1 MKKPKIFIAC
11 DTNNIRE
18 AKRVIYLTKT
28 NKLDVGYKFGL
39 EFLFAKGGREFISK
53 VKNETIFVDTKI
65 SDISNTSSRAVKS
78 LKDLK
83 NINYLTVHTNAGEET
98 LRSVVKMAKKTNKRL
113 KILAVTILTSISNSS
128 LKKIGHTKSIKELV
142 KKQALLAK
150 ECGCHGI
157 ICAGTDLKFVK
168 KIFKGEIITPGIR
181 LKGDIVGDQKRVV
194 GPKEAFKNGSTA
206 LVMGRS
212 IIKGNIKSNI
222 SRLIKELS

>member
-78 LKDLK
+78 LKDLR

-181 LKGDIVGDQKRVV
+181 LKGDDAGDQKRIMS
-194 GPKEAFKNGSTA
+194 PKEAFENGSTA

-212 IIKGNIKSNI
+212 IIKGNIKNNI
-222 SRLIKELS
+222 SKLIEELN

>member
-181 LKGDIVGDQKRVV
+181 LKGDDAGDQKRIMS
-194 GPKEAFKNGSTA
+194 PKEAFENGSTA

-212 IIKGNIKSNI
+212 IIKGNIKNNI
-222 SRLIKELS
+222 SKLIEELD

>member
-53 VKNETIFVDTKI
+53 VKNETIFVDAKI

-157 ICAGTDLKFVK
+157 ICAGTDLTFVK

-181 LKGDIVGDQKRVV
+181 LKGDDAGDQKRIMS
-194 GPKEAFKNGSTA
+194 PKEAFENGSTA

-212 IIKGNIKSNI
+212 IIKGNIKNNI
-222 SRLIKELS
+222 SKLIEELN

>member
-53 VKNETIFVDTKI
+53 VKNETIFVDAKI

-83 NINYLTVHTNAGEET
+83 KYQEAWI
-98 LRSVVKMAKKTNKRL
+98 
-113 KILAVTILTSISNSS
+113 I
-128 LKKIGHTKSIKELV
+128 IG
-142 KKQALLAK
+142 
-150 ECGCHGI
+150 
-157 ICAGTDLKFVK
+157 
-168 KIFKGEIITPGIR
+168 R
-181 LKGDIVGDQKRVV
+181 
-194 GPKEAFKNGSTA
+194 
-206 LVMGRS
+206 
-212 IIKGNIKSNI
+212 
-222 SRLIKELS
+222 